1 MDNKPFSKTAQ
12 SAEPAQHFLD
22 YWRVIRA
29 RKLMVVGIFS
39 LVLATTV
46 GLTFLLPEKF
56 ESTVRI
62 RVSKDTDVAG
72 LYEGARNTGYDPYF
86 VLTEFEVIK
95 SKSVLY
101 GVITN
106 LNLISRWSAR
116 ENIPNLSLQRAYYKL
131 LNDMDVRQFR
141 NTELIEVSVRSKDA
155 MEAAEIANTI
165 AAAYREDRLKKYKE
179 ISEQTAKT
187 FTETLEE
194 YEGRVRGLQE
204 KVDALRLE
212 LKISDY
218 IAEGQGAMGPT
229 LEPEAV
235 RKLDMERLTL
245 EGQCSQLE
253 KFLAELESLD
263 DAKKLESLMGAN
275 PNDVVLNELIL
286 KKNLAEQ
293 ELANVDVSYTA
304 DHPDVQRLTQVLNT
318 INKQIDDRVKSSI
331 SGLKSRAATLRTQAQ
346 ANQKMLDEAKLLD
359 AENSAKYRPYW
370 NAKRDLENESKL
382 RDLLRTRLRVE
393 NIEQDIPRASIVQV
407 TDPAEPGLKPVEP
420 NLPLHVVLGI
430 IVGLVGGVGFAFF
443 VEYLDT
449 SFKAIDE
456 VEQTLG
462 ASVIGIIPQNVGY
475 LKDDP
480 TAAYAEA
487 YRVLR
492 TNILF
497 GRKNETMNTITVVS
511 GGAAEGKSTTIM
523 NLATVFA
530 QNDNRVLL
538 VDSDLRRPSLH
549 RILGVSNAEGLTS
562 YLLKQKT
569 LEEVILVSPIKGLDF
584 LPSGKLASTSMGIIN
599 STRMKEFFE
608 EVRTRYDYV
617 FFDSP
622 PIMGVSDASVLAS
635 LVDMVV
641 LVVQHRKYPQ
651 SMTLRA
657 KQTVEKVGGNLLGI
671 VLNNISINQD
681 SYYYYYSGYYYDYYS
696 KNYDSEGGYGGSHSS
711 SGEYGYEGRRHRRRR
726 RDKKGEDAS
735 KKAEGSEVKVDGEV
749 TPEALGQAPSEGAAA
764 ATDAPE
770 DNAGGIKKY

>member
-1 MDNKPFSKTAQ
+1 M
-12 SAEPAQHFLD
+12 
-22 YWRVIRA
+22 I
-29 RKLMVVGIFS
+29 VGIFS

-56 ESTVRI
+56 ESLVRI

-165 AAAYREDRLKKYKE
+165 ASAYREDRLKKYKE

-187 FTETLEE
+187 FTQTLEE
-194 YEGRVRGLQE
+194 YEGRVKELQDR
-204 KVDALRLE
+204 VDALRLE

-235 RKLDMERLTL
+235 RKLDMERLSL

-253 KFLAELESLD
+253 KFLLELESLD
-263 DAKKLESLMGAN
+263 DEKKLESLMGAN
-275 PNDVVLNELIL
+275 PNDMVLNDLISR
-286 KKNLAEQ
+286 KNIAVQ
-293 ELANVDVSYTA
+293 ELSNIDVSYTE
-304 DHPDVQRLTQVLNT
+304 DHPDVQRLNNVLET
-318 INKQIDDRVKSSI
+318 INQQIDERVKSSI
-331 SGLKSRAATLRTQAQ
+331 SGLRSRAATLRAQAE
-346 ANQKMLDEAKLLD
+346 ANQKMLDEAKQLD
-359 AENSAKYRPYW
+359 AVNSAKYRPYW
-370 NAKRDLENESKL
+370 NAKRDLENE
-382 RDLLRTRLRVE
+382 TRLRNLLQLRLGTE
-393 NIEQDIPRASIVQV
+393 NIEREIPRASIVQV

-420 NLPLHVVLGI
+420 NMKLHILLGI

-497 GRKNETMNTITVVS
+497 GRKAETMNTITVVS

-584 LPSGKLASTSMGIIN
+584 LPSGKLTSTSMGIIN

>member
-187 FTETLEE
+187 FTETLDE
-194 YEGRVRGLQE
+194 YEGRVKSLQE

-263 DAKKLESLMGAN
+263 DEKKLESLMGAN

-293 ELANVDVSYTA
+293 ELSTIDVSYTA
-304 DHPDVQRLTQVLNT
+304 DHPDVKRMTQVLQT
-318 INKQIDDRVKSSI
+318 INQQIDDRVKSSI
-331 SGLKSRAATLRTQAQ
+331 SGLRSRAVTLRTQAE
-346 ANQKMLDEAKLLD
+346 ANQKMLDEAKQLD

-549 RILGVSNAEGLTS
+549 RILGVSNATGLTS

-696 KNYDSEGGYGGSHSS
+696 KNYDSEGGYGGSHS
-711 SGEYGYEGRRHRRRR
+711 GEYGYEGRRRRRR

-735 KKAEGSEVKVDGEV
+735 KKAEGAEVKVDGEV
-749 TPEALGQAPSEGAAA
+749 TPEAQGQTQGDDVAAAA
-764 ATDAPE
+764 ATDLPE
-770 DNAGGIKKY
+770 ENAGGIKKY

>member
-1 MDNKPFSKTAQ
+1 MDKKPFSKTTQ

-29 RKLMVVGIFS
+29 RKLMVVGIFA

-62 RVSKDTDVAG
+62 RVSKDSDVAG
-72 LYEGARNTGYDPYF
+72 LYEGVRSTGYDPYF

-106 LNLISRWSAR
+106 LNLISRWSVR
-116 ENIPNLSLQRAYYKL
+116 EKIPNLTLQRAYYKL

-141 NTELIEVSVRSKDA
+141 NTELIEVSVRSKDS

-165 AAAYREDRLKKYKE
+165 ASAYREDRLKKYKE
-179 ISEQTAKT
+179 TSEQTART
-187 FTETLEE
+187 FTETLEN
-194 YEGRVRGLQE
+194 YEEEVQELQ
-204 KVDALRLE
+204 KMVDDLRLE

-235 RKLDMERLTL
+235 RKLDMERLSL
-245 EGQCSQLE
+245 EGQYSNLE
-253 KFLAELESLD
+253 KFLEELSALSDE
-263 DAKKLESLMGAN
+263 KKLEALMGAN
-275 PNDVVLNELIL
+275 PNDTVMNELIV
-286 KKNLAEQ
+286 KKNIAEQ
-293 ELANVDVSYTA
+293 ELANIDVSYTE
-304 DHPDVQRLTQVLNT
+304 DHPDVLRLTRVLDT
-318 INKQIDDRVKSSI
+318 ITRQIDERVKSSI
-331 SGLKSRAATLRTQAQ
+331 SGLKSRMVTLRTQAD
-346 ANQKMLDEAKLLD
+346 ANQKMLEDAKTLD
-359 AENSAKYRPYW
+359 AQNSAKYRPYW
-370 NAKRDLENESKL
+370 NAKRELEKKSKM
-382 RDLLRTRLRVE
+382 RDLLQTRLQVE
-393 NIEQDIPRASIVQV
+393 NIEQNIPRASIVQV
-407 TDPAEPGLKPVEP
+407 TDLAEPGIKPVEP
-420 NLPLHVVLGI
+420 NLPLNVILGI
-430 IVGLVGGVGFAFF
+430 IVGLVGGIGFAFF

-492 TNILF
+492 TNVLF

-549 RILGVSNAEGLTS
+549 RILGVSNAIGLTS

-569 LEEVILVSPIKGLDF
+569 LEETILVSPIKGLDF
-584 LPSGKLASTSMGIIN
+584 LPSGKLASTSMGILN
-599 STRMKEFFE
+599 STRMKEFFD

-696 KNYDSEGGYGGSHSS
+696 KNYDSEGGYGGS
-711 SGEYGYEGRRHRRRR
+711 SGEYGYEGRRRRSRR
-726 RDKKGEDAS
+726 RDKKKEAD
-735 KKAEGSEVKVDGEV
+735 KKAETEAAEAKAEGEEK
-749 TPEALGQAPSEGAAA
+749 PETEGAEVALA
-764 ATDAPE
+764 ATATDEPDE
-770 DNAGGIKKY
+770 TGGIKKY

>member
-1 MDNKPFSKTAQ
+1 MDKKPFSKTTQ

-29 RKLMVVGIFS
+29 RKLMVVGIFA

-62 RVSKDTDVAG
+62 RVSKDSDVAG
-72 LYEGARNTGYDPYF
+72 LYEGVRSTGYDPYF

-106 LNLISRWSAR
+106 LNLISRWSVR
-116 ENIPNLSLQRAYYKL
+116 EKIPNLTLQRAYYKL

-141 NTELIEVSVRSKDA
+141 NTELIEVSVRSKDS

-165 AAAYREDRLKKYKE
+165 ASAYREDRLKKYKE
-179 ISEQTAKT
+179 TSEQTART
-187 FTETLEE
+187 FTETLEN
-194 YEGRVRGLQE
+194 YEEEVQELQ
-204 KVDALRLE
+204 KMVDDLRLE

-235 RKLDMERLTL
+235 RKLDMERLSL
-245 EGQCSQLE
+245 EGQYSNLE
-253 KFLAELESLD
+253 KFLEELSALSDE
-263 DAKKLESLMGAN
+263 KKLEALMGAN
-275 PNDVVLNELIL
+275 PNDTVMNELIV
-286 KKNLAEQ
+286 KKNIAEQ
-293 ELANVDVSYTA
+293 ELANIDVSYTE
-304 DHPDVQRLTQVLNT
+304 DHPDVLRLTRVLDT
-318 INKQIDDRVKSSI
+318 ITRQIDERVKSSI
-331 SGLKSRAATLRTQAQ
+331 SGLKSRMVTLRTQAD
-346 ANQKMLDEAKLLD
+346 ANQKMLEDAKTLD
-359 AENSAKYRPYW
+359 AQNSAKYRPYW
-370 NAKRDLENESKL
+370 NAKRELEKKSKM
-382 RDLLRTRLRVE
+382 RDLLQARLQVE
-393 NIEQDIPRASIVQV
+393 NIEQNIPRASIVQV
-407 TDPAEPGLKPVEP
+407 TDLAEPGIKPVEP
-420 NLPLHVVLGI
+420 NLPLNVILGI
-430 IVGLVGGVGFAFF
+430 IVGLVGGIGFAFF

-492 TNILF
+492 TNVLF

-538 VDSDLRRPSLH
+538 VDSDLRLPSLH
-549 RILGVSNAEGLTS
+549 RILGVSNAIGLTS

-569 LEEVILVSPIKGLDF
+569 LEETILVSPIKGLDF
-584 LPSGKLASTSMGIIN
+584 LPSGKLASTSMGILN
-599 STRMKEFFE
+599 STRMKEFFD

-696 KNYDSEGGYGGSHSS
+696 KNYDSEGGYGGS
-711 SGEYGYEGRRHRRRR
+711 SGEYGYEGRRRRSRR
-726 RDKKGEDAS
+726 RDKKKEAD
-735 KKAEGSEVKVDGEV
+735 KKAETEAAEAKAEGEEK
-749 TPEALGQAPSEGAAA
+749 PETEGAEVALA
-764 ATDAPE
+764 ATATDEPDE
-770 DNAGGIKKY
+770 TGGIKKY

>member
-1 MDNKPFSKTAQ
+1 MDKKPFSKTTQ

-29 RKLMVVGIFS
+29 RKLMVVGIFA

-62 RVSKDTDVAG
+62 RVSKDSDVAG
-72 LYEGARNTGYDPYF
+72 LYEGVRSTGYDPYF

-106 LNLISRWSAR
+106 LNLISRWSVR
-116 ENIPNLSLQRAYYKL
+116 EKIPNLTLQRAYYKL

-141 NTELIEVSVRSKDA
+141 NTELIEVSVRSKDS

-165 AAAYREDRLKKYKE
+165 ASAYREDRLKKYKE
-179 ISEQTAKT
+179 TSEQTART
-187 FTETLEE
+187 FTETLEN
-194 YEGRVRGLQE
+194 YEEEVQELQ
-204 KVDALRLE
+204 KMVDDLRLE

-235 RKLDMERLTL
+235 RKLDMERLSL
-245 EGQCSQLE
+245 EGQYSNLE
-253 KFLAELESLD
+253 KFLEELSALSDE
-263 DAKKLESLMGAN
+263 KKLEALMGAN
-275 PNDVVLNELIL
+275 PNDTVMNELIV
-286 KKNLAEQ
+286 KKNIAEQ
-293 ELANVDVSYTA
+293 ELANIDVSYTE
-304 DHPDVQRLTQVLNT
+304 DHPDVLRLTRVLDT
-318 INKQIDDRVKSSI
+318 ITRQIDERVKSSI
-331 SGLKSRAATLRTQAQ
+331 SGLKSRMVTLRTQAD
-346 ANQKMLDEAKLLD
+346 ANQKMLEDAKTLD
-359 AENSAKYRPYW
+359 AQNSAKYRPYW
-370 NAKRDLENESKL
+370 NAKRELEKKSKM
-382 RDLLRTRLRVE
+382 RDLLQARLQVE
-393 NIEQDIPRASIVQV
+393 NIEQNIPRASIVQV
-407 TDPAEPGLKPVEP
+407 TDLAEPGIKPVEP
-420 NLPLHVVLGI
+420 NLPLNVILGI
-430 IVGLVGGVGFAFF
+430 IVGLVGGIGFAFF

-492 TNILF
+492 TNVLF

-549 RILGVSNAEGLTS
+549 RILGVSNAIGLTS

-569 LEEVILVSPIKGLDF
+569 LEETILVSPIKGLDF
-584 LPSGKLASTSMGIIN
+584 LPSGKLASTSMGILN
-599 STRMKEFFE
+599 STRMKEFFD

-622 PIMGVSDASVLAS
+622 PIMGVSDASVLAC

-696 KNYDSEGGYGGSHSS
+696 KNYDSEGGYGGS
-711 SGEYGYEGRRHRRRR
+711 SGEYGYEGRRRRSRR
-726 RDKKGEDAS
+726 RDKKKEAD
-735 KKAEGSEVKVDGEV
+735 KKAETEAAEAKAEGEEK
-749 TPEALGQAPSEGAAA
+749 PETEGAEVALA
-764 ATDAPE
+764 ATATDEPDE
-770 DNAGGIKKY
+770 TGGIKKY

>member
-1 MDNKPFSKTAQ
+1 
-12 SAEPAQHFLD
+12 
-22 YWRVIRA
+22 
-29 RKLMVVGIFS
+29 MVVGIFS

-194 YEGRVRGLQE
+194 YEDRVKGLQE
-204 KVDALRLE
+204 RVDALRLE

-293 ELANVDVSYTA
+293 ELANVDVSYTV
-304 DHPDVQRLTQVLNT
+304 DHPDVQRLTQVLET
-318 INKQIDDRVKSSI
+318 INQQIGDRVKSSI
-331 SGLKSRAATLRTQAQ
+331 SGLRSRAVTLRTQAE
-346 ANQKMLDEAKLLD
+346 ANQKMLDEAKQLD

-370 NAKRDLENESKL
+370 NAKRELENETKL

-549 RILGVSNAEGLTS
+549 RILGVSNATGLTS

-696 KNYDSEGGYGGSHSS
+696 KNYDSEGGYGGSHS
-711 SGEYGYEGRRHRRRR
+711 GEYGYEGRRRRRR

-735 KKAEGSEVKVDGEV
+735 KKAEGAEVKVDGEV
-749 TPEALGQAPSEGAAA
+749 TPEAQGQTQGDDVAAAA
-764 ATDAPE
+764 ATDLPE
-770 DNAGGIKKY
+770 ENAGGIKKY

>member
-1 MDNKPFSKTAQ
+1 MDKKPFSKTTQ

-29 RKLMVVGIFS
+29 RKLMVVGIFA

-62 RVSKDTDVAG
+62 RVSKDSDVAG
-72 LYEGARNTGYDPYF
+72 LYEGVRSTGYDPYF

-106 LNLISRWSAR
+106 LNLISRWSVR
-116 ENIPNLSLQRAYYKL
+116 EKIPNLTLQRAYYKL

-141 NTELIEVSVRSKDA
+141 NTELIEVSVRSKDS

-165 AAAYREDRLKKYKE
+165 ASAYREDRLKKYKE
-179 ISEQTAKT
+179 TSEQTART
-187 FTETLEE
+187 FTETLEN
-194 YEGRVRGLQE
+194 YEEEVQELQ
-204 KVDALRLE
+204 KMVDDLRLE

-235 RKLDMERLTL
+235 RKLDMERLSL
-245 EGQCSQLE
+245 EGQYSNLE
-253 KFLAELESLD
+253 KFLEELSALSDE
-263 DAKKLESLMGAN
+263 KKLEALMGAN
-275 PNDVVLNELIL
+275 PNDTVMNELIV
-286 KKNLAEQ
+286 KKNIAEQ
-293 ELANVDVSYTA
+293 ELANIDVSYTE
-304 DHPDVQRLTQVLNT
+304 DHPDVLRLTRVLDT
-318 INKQIDDRVKSSI
+318 ITRQIDERVKSSI
-331 SGLKSRAATLRTQAQ
+331 SGLKSRMVTLRTQAD
-346 ANQKMLDEAKLLD
+346 ANQKMLEDAKTLD
-359 AENSAKYRPYW
+359 AQNSAKYRPYW
-370 NAKRDLENESKL
+370 NAKRELEKKSKM
-382 RDLLRTRLRVE
+382 RDLLQARLQVE
-393 NIEQDIPRASIVQV
+393 NIEQNIPRASIVQV
-407 TDPAEPGLKPVEP
+407 TDLAEPGIKPVEP
-420 NLPLHVVLGI
+420 NLPLNVILGI
-430 IVGLVGGVGFAFF
+430 IVGLVGGIGFAFF

-492 TNILF
+492 TNVLF

-549 RILGVSNAEGLTS
+549 RILGVSNAIGLTS

-569 LEEVILVSPIKGLDF
+569 LEETILVSPIKGLDF
-584 LPSGKLASTSMGIIN
+584 LPSGKLASTSMGILN
-599 STRMKEFFE
+599 STRMKEFFD

-622 PIMGVSDASVLAS
+622 PIMGVSDTSVLAN

-696 KNYDSEGGYGGSHSS
+696 KNYDSEGGYGGS
-711 SGEYGYEGRRHRRRR
+711 SGEYGYEGRRRRSRR
-726 RDKKGEDAS
+726 RDKKKEAD
-735 KKAEGSEVKVDGEV
+735 KKAETEAAEAKAEGEEK
-749 TPEALGQAPSEGAAA
+749 PETEGAEVALA
-764 ATDAPE
+764 ATATDEPDE
-770 DNAGGIKKY
+770 TGGIKKY

>member
-1 MDNKPFSKTAQ
+1 MDKKPFSKTAQ

-72 LYEGARNTGYDPYF
+72 LYEGARSTGYDPYF

-165 AAAYREDRLKKYKE
+165 ASAYREERLKKYKE
-179 ISEQTAKT
+179 VSEQTAKT
-187 FTETLEE
+187 FTQTLEE
-194 YEGRVRGLQE
+194 YDERVKALQG
-204 KVDALRLE
+204 KVDTLRME
-212 LKISDY
+212 LQISDY
-218 IAEGQGAMGPT
+218 IAEGQGAMAPT

-235 RKLDMERLTL
+235 RKLDMERLSL

-253 KFLAELESLD
+253 KFLAELETLD
-263 DAKKLESLMGAN
+263 DKEKLESLLGAN
-275 PNDVVLNELIL
+275 PNDMEMNTLIS
-286 KKNLAEQ
+286 KRNAAEQ
-293 ELANVDVSYTA
+293 ERATIDISYTEE
-304 DHPDVQRLTQVLNT
+304 HPDVQRLNNALKTVNQ
-318 INKQIDDRVKSSI
+318 QIEERVKSTI
-331 SGLKSRAATLRTQAQ
+331 SGLKFRAATLRAQ
-346 ANQKMLDEAKLLD
+346 AEANQQMLDDAKRLD

-370 NAKRDLENESKL
+370 NAKRDLENE
-382 RDLLRTRLRVE
+382 TRLRNLLQIRLGTE
-393 NIEQDIPRASIVQV
+393 NIEREIPRASIVQV

-420 NLPLHVVLGI
+420 NMKLHILLGI

-497 GRKNETMNTITVVS
+497 ARKSETMNTITVAS
-511 GGAAEGKSTTIM
+511 GGAAEGKSTTIL

-569 LEEVILVSPIKGLDF
+569 LEEVILVSPIKGMDF

-599 STRMKEFFE
+599 STRMKEFYE
-608 EVRTRYDYV
+608 EVRQRYDYV

-651 SMTLRA
+651 TMTLRA

-696 KNYDSEGGYGGSHSS
+696 KSYDSEGGYGG
-711 SGEYGYEGRRHRRRR
+711 EYSYEGRRRRRR
-726 RDKKGEDAS
+726 RDKKAKGDGAKKEESAAV
-735 KKAEGSEVKVDGEV
+735 KAEGEA
-749 TPEALGQAPSEGAAA
+749 TPEAQTEAQSDGALTATA
-764 ATDAPE
+764 TATDEPE
-770 DNAGGIKKY
+770 ENGDGIKKY

>member
-1 MDNKPFSKTAQ
+1 MDKKPFSKTTL

-29 RKLMVVGIFS
+29 RKLMVVGIFA

-62 RVSKDTDVAG
+62 RVSKDSDVAG
-72 LYEGARNTGYDPYF
+72 LYEGVRSTGYDPYF

-106 LNLISRWSAR
+106 LNLISRWSVR
-116 ENIPNLSLQRAYYKL
+116 EKIPNLTLQRAYYKL

-141 NTELIEVSVRSKDA
+141 NTELIEVSVRSKDS

-165 AAAYREDRLKKYKE
+165 ASAYREDRLKKYKE
-179 ISEQTAKT
+179 TSEQTART
-187 FTETLEE
+187 FTETLEN
-194 YEGRVRGLQE
+194 YEEEVQELQ
-204 KVDALRLE
+204 KMVDDLRLE

-218 IAEGQGAMGPT
+218 IVEGQGAMGPT

-235 RKLDMERLTL
+235 RKLDMERLSL
-245 EGQCSQLE
+245 EGQYSNLE
-253 KFLAELESLD
+253 KFLEELSALSDE
-263 DAKKLESLMGAN
+263 KKLEALMGAN
-275 PNDVVLNELIL
+275 PNDTVMNELIV
-286 KKNLAEQ
+286 KKNIAEQ
-293 ELANVDVSYTA
+293 ELANIDVSYTE
-304 DHPDVQRLTQVLNT
+304 DHPDVLRLTRVLDT
-318 INKQIDDRVKSSI
+318 ITRQIDERVKSSI
-331 SGLKSRAATLRTQAQ
+331 SGLKSRMVTLRTQAD
-346 ANQKMLDEAKLLD
+346 ANQKMLEDAKTLD
-359 AENSAKYRPYW
+359 AQNSAKYRPYW
-370 NAKRDLENESKL
+370 NAKRELEKKSKM
-382 RDLLRTRLRVE
+382 RDLLQARLQVE
-393 NIEQDIPRASIVQV
+393 NIEQNIPRASIVQV
-407 TDPAEPGLKPVEP
+407 TDLAEPGIKPVEP
-420 NLPLHVVLGI
+420 NLPLNVILGI
-430 IVGLVGGVGFAFF
+430 IVGLVGGIGFAFF

-492 TNILF
+492 TNVLF

-549 RILGVSNAEGLTS
+549 RILGVSNAIGLTS

-584 LPSGKLASTSMGIIN
+584 LPSGKLASTSMGILN
-599 STRMKEFFE
+599 STRMKEFFD

-696 KNYDSEGGYGGSHSS
+696 KNYDSEGGYGGS
-711 SGEYGYEGRRHRRRR
+711 SGEYGYEGRRRRSRR
-726 RDKKGEDAS
+726 RDKKKEAD
-735 KKAEGSEVKVDGEV
+735 KKAETEAAEAKAEGEEK
-749 TPEALGQAPSEGAAA
+749 PETEGAEVALA
-764 ATDAPE
+764 ATATDEPDE
-770 DNAGGIKKY
+770 TGGIKKY

>member
-1 MDNKPFSKTAQ
+1 MDKKPFSKTTQ

-29 RKLMVVGIFS
+29 RKLMVVGIFA

-62 RVSKDTDVAG
+62 RVSKDSDVAG
-72 LYEGARNTGYDPYF
+72 LYEGVRSTGYDPYF

-106 LNLISRWSAR
+106 LNLISRWSVR
-116 ENIPNLSLQRAYYKL
+116 EKIPNLTLQRAYYKL

-141 NTELIEVSVRSKDA
+141 NTELIEVSVRSKDS

-165 AAAYREDRLKKYKE
+165 ASAYREDRLKKYKE
-179 ISEQTAKT
+179 TSEQTART
-187 FTETLEE
+187 FTETLEN
-194 YEGRVRGLQE
+194 YEEEVQELQ
-204 KVDALRLE
+204 KMVDDLRLD

-218 IAEGQGAMGPT
+218 IVEGQGAMGPT

-235 RKLDMERLTL
+235 RKLDMERLSL
-245 EGQCSQLE
+245 EGQYSNLE
-253 KFLAELESLD
+253 KFLEELSALSDE
-263 DAKKLESLMGAN
+263 KKLEALMGAN
-275 PNDVVLNELIL
+275 PNDTVMNELIV
-286 KKNLAEQ
+286 KKNIAEQ
-293 ELANVDVSYTA
+293 ELANIDVSYTE
-304 DHPDVQRLTQVLNT
+304 DHPDVLRLTRVLDT
-318 INKQIDDRVKSSI
+318 ITRQIDERVKSSI
-331 SGLKSRAATLRTQAQ
+331 SGLKSRMVTLRTQAD
-346 ANQKMLDEAKLLD
+346 ANQKMLEDAKTLD
-359 AENSAKYRPYW
+359 AQNSAKYRPYW
-370 NAKRDLENESKL
+370 NAKRELEKKSKM
-382 RDLLRTRLRVE
+382 RDLLQARLQVE
-393 NIEQDIPRASIVQV
+393 NIEQNIPRASIVQV
-407 TDPAEPGLKPVEP
+407 TDLAEPGIKPVEP
-420 NLPLHVVLGI
+420 NLPLNVILGI
-430 IVGLVGGVGFAFF
+430 IVGLVGGIGFAFF

-492 TNILF
+492 TNVLF

-549 RILGVSNAEGLTS
+549 RILGVSNAIGLTS

-569 LEEVILVSPIKGLDF
+569 LEETILVSPIKGLDF
-584 LPSGKLASTSMGIIN
+584 LPSGKLASTSMGILN
-599 STRMKEFFE
+599 STRMKEFFD

-696 KNYDSEGGYGGSHSS
+696 KNYDSEGGYGGS
-711 SGEYGYEGRRHRRRR
+711 SGEYGYEGRRRRSRR
-726 RDKKGEDAS
+726 RDKKKEAD
-735 KKAEGSEVKVDGEV
+735 KKAETEAAEAKAEGEEK
-749 TPEALGQAPSEGAAA
+749 PETEGAEVALA
-764 ATDAPE
+764 ATATDEPDE
-770 DNAGGIKKY
+770 TGGIKKY

>member
-1 MDNKPFSKTAQ
+1 
-12 SAEPAQHFLD
+12 
-22 YWRVIRA
+22 
-29 RKLMVVGIFS
+29 MVVGIFS

-56 ESTVRI
+56 ESLVRI

-165 AAAYREDRLKKYKE
+165 ASAYREDRLKKYKE

-187 FTETLEE
+187 FTQTLEE
-194 YEGRVRGLQE
+194 YEGRVKELQDR
-204 KVDALRLE
+204 VDALRLE

-235 RKLDMERLTL
+235 RKLDMERLSL

-253 KFLAELESLD
+253 KFLLELESLD
-263 DAKKLESLMGAN
+263 DEKKLESLMGAN
-275 PNDVVLNELIL
+275 PNDMVLNDLISR
-286 KKNLAEQ
+286 KNIAVQ
-293 ELANVDVSYTA
+293 ELSNIDVSYTE
-304 DHPDVQRLTQVLNT
+304 DHPDVQRLNNVLET
-318 INKQIDDRVKSSI
+318 INQQIDERVKSSI
-331 SGLKSRAATLRTQAQ
+331 SGLRSRAATLRAQAE
-346 ANQKMLDEAKLLD
+346 ANQKMLDEAKQLD
-359 AENSAKYRPYW
+359 AVNSAKYRPYW
-370 NAKRDLENESKL
+370 NAKRDLENE
-382 RDLLRTRLRVE
+382 TRLRNLLQLRLGTE
-393 NIEQDIPRASIVQV
+393 NIEREIPRASIVQV

-420 NLPLHVVLGI
+420 NMKLHILLGI

-497 GRKNETMNTITVVS
+497 GRKAETMNTITVVS

-549 RILGVSNAEGLTS
+549 RILGVSNAEALTS

-696 KNYDSEGGYGGSHSS
+696 KNYDSEGGYGGHHSS
-711 SGEYGYEGRRHRRRR
+711 SGEYGYEGRRRKRR
-726 RDKKGEDAS
+726 RDKKGDAA
-735 KKAEGSEVKVDGEV
+735 KKEEGAAVKAEGEV
-749 TPEALGQAPSEGAAA
+749 TPEAQGEAQGEVVPT
-764 ATDAPE
+764 ATDSPDE
-770 DNAGGIKKY
+770 NAGGIKKY

>member
-1 MDNKPFSKTAQ
+1 
-12 SAEPAQHFLD
+12 
-22 YWRVIRA
+22 
-29 RKLMVVGIFS
+29 MVVGIFS

-56 ESTVRI
+56 ESLVRI

-165 AAAYREDRLKKYKE
+165 ASAYREDRLKKYKE
-179 ISEQTAKT
+179 TSEQTART
-187 FTETLEE
+187 FTETLEN
-194 YEGRVRGLQE
+194 YEEEVQELQ
-204 KVDALRLE
+204 KMVDDLRLE

-235 RKLDMERLTL
+235 RKLDMERLSL
-245 EGQCSQLE
+245 EGQYSHLE
-253 KFLAELESLD
+253 KFLEELSALSDE
-263 DAKKLESLMGAN
+263 KKLEALMGAN
-275 PNDVVLNELIL
+275 PNDTVMNELIV
-286 KKNLAEQ
+286 KKNIAEQ
-293 ELANVDVSYTA
+293 ELANIDVSYTE
-304 DHPDVQRLTQVLNT
+304 DHPDVLRLTRVLDT
-318 INKQIDDRVKSSI
+318 ITRQIDERVKSSI
-331 SGLKSRAATLRTQAQ
+331 SGLKSRMVTLRTQAD
-346 ANQKMLDEAKLLD
+346 ANQKMLEDAKTLD
-359 AENSAKYRPYW
+359 AQNSAKYRPYW
-370 NAKRDLENESKL
+370 NAKRELEKKSKM
-382 RDLLRTRLRVE
+382 RDLLQARLQVE
-393 NIEQDIPRASIVQV
+393 NIEQNIPRASIVQV
-407 TDPAEPGLKPVEP
+407 TDLAEPGIKPVEP
-420 NLPLHVVLGI
+420 NLPLNVILGI
-430 IVGLVGGVGFAFF
+430 IVGLVGGIGFAFF

-462 ASVIGIIPQNVGY
+462 ASVIGIVPQNVGY

-492 TNILF
+492 TNVLF

-549 RILGVSNAEGLTS
+549 RILGVSNAIGLTS

-569 LEEVILVSPIKGLDF
+569 LEETILVSPIKGLDF
-584 LPSGKLASTSMGIIN
+584 LPSGKLASTSMGILN
-599 STRMKEFFE
+599 STRMKEFFD

-696 KNYDSEGGYGGSHSS
+696 KNYDSEGGYGGS
-711 SGEYGYEGRRHRRRR
+711 SGEYGYEGRRRRSRR
-726 RDKKGEDAS
+726 RDKKKEAD
-735 KKAEGSEVKVDGEV
+735 KKAETEAAEAKAEGEEK
-749 TPEALGQAPSEGAAA
+749 PETEGAEVALA
-764 ATDAPE
+764 ATATDEPDE
-770 DNAGGIKKY
+770 TGGIKKY

>member
-1 MDNKPFSKTAQ
+1 MDKKPFSKTTQ

-29 RKLMVVGIFS
+29 RKLMVVGIFA

-62 RVSKDTDVAG
+62 RVSKDSDVAG
-72 LYEGARNTGYDPYF
+72 LYEGVRSTGYDPYF

-106 LNLISRWSAR
+106 LNLISRWSVR
-116 ENIPNLSLQRAYYKL
+116 EKIPNLTLQRAYYKL

-141 NTELIEVSVRSKDA
+141 NTELIEVSVRSKDS

-165 AAAYREDRLKKYKE
+165 ASAYREDRLKKYKE
-179 ISEQTAKT
+179 TSEQTART
-187 FTETLEE
+187 FTETLEN
-194 YEGRVRGLQE
+194 YEEEVQELQ
-204 KVDALRLE
+204 KMVDDLRLD

-218 IAEGQGAMGPT
+218 IVEGQGAMGPT

-235 RKLDMERLTL
+235 RKLDMERLSL
-245 EGQCSQLE
+245 EGQYSHLE
-253 KFLAELESLD
+253 KFLEELSALSDE
-263 DAKKLESLMGAN
+263 KKLEALMGAN
-275 PNDVVLNELIL
+275 PNDTVMNELIV
-286 KKNLAEQ
+286 KKNIAEQ
-293 ELANVDVSYTA
+293 ELANIDVSYTE
-304 DHPDVQRLTQVLNT
+304 DHPDVLRLTRVLDT
-318 INKQIDDRVKSSI
+318 ITRQIDERVKSSI
-331 SGLKSRAATLRTQAQ
+331 SGLKSRMVTLRTQAD
-346 ANQKMLDEAKLLD
+346 ANQKMLEDAKTLD
-359 AENSAKYRPYW
+359 AQNSAKYRPYW
-370 NAKRDLENESKL
+370 NAKRELEKKSKM
-382 RDLLRTRLRVE
+382 RDLLQARLQVE
-393 NIEQDIPRASIVQV
+393 NIEQNIPRASIVQV
-407 TDPAEPGLKPVEP
+407 TDLAEPGIKPVEP
-420 NLPLHVVLGI
+420 NLPLNVILGI
-430 IVGLVGGVGFAFF
+430 IVGLVGGIGFAFF

-462 ASVIGIIPQNVGY
+462 ASVIGIVPQNVGY

-492 TNILF
+492 TNVLF

-549 RILGVSNAEGLTS
+549 RILGVSNAIGLTS

-569 LEEVILVSPIKGLDF
+569 LEETILVSPIKGLDF
-584 LPSGKLASTSMGIIN
+584 LPSGKLASTSMGILN
-599 STRMKEFFE
+599 STRMKEFFD

-696 KNYDSEGGYGGSHSS
+696 KNYDSEGGYGGS
-711 SGEYGYEGRRHRRRR
+711 SGEYGYEGRRRRSRR
-726 RDKKGEDAS
+726 RDKKKEAD
-735 KKAEGSEVKVDGEV
+735 KKAETEAAEAKAEGEEK
-749 TPEALGQAPSEGAAA
+749 PETEGAEVALA
-764 ATDAPE
+764 ATATDEPDE
-770 DNAGGIKKY
+770 TGGIKKY

>member
-1 MDNKPFSKTAQ
+1 
-12 SAEPAQHFLD
+12 
-22 YWRVIRA
+22 
-29 RKLMVVGIFS
+29 MVVGIFS

-62 RVSKDTDVAG
+62 RVGKDTDVAG

-194 YEGRVRGLQE
+194 YEGRVKDLQV

-275 PNDVVLNELIL
+275 PNDIVLNELIL

-293 ELANVDVSYTA
+293 ELANVDVSYTV
-304 DHPDVQRLTQVLNT
+304 DHPDVQRLTQVLET
-318 INKQIDDRVKSSI
+318 INQQIGARVKSSI
-331 SGLKSRAATLRTQAQ
+331 SGLRSRAVTLRTQAE
-346 ANQKMLDEAKLLD
+346 ANQKMLDEAKQLD
-359 AENSAKYRPYW
+359 AENSSKYRPYW
-370 NAKRDLENESKL
+370 NAKRELENETKL

-549 RILGVSNAEGLTS
+549 RILGVSNATGLTS

-711 SGEYGYEGRRHRRRR
+711 SGEYGYEGRRRRRR

-735 KKAEGSEVKVDGEV
+735 KKAEGAEVKVDGEV
-749 TPEALGQAPSEGAAA
+749 TPEAQGQAQSEGAAA
-764 ATDAPE
+764 AAVTDAPE
-770 DNAGGIKKY
+770 EDAGGIKKY

>member
-1 MDNKPFSKTAQ
+1 MDKKPFSKTTQ

-29 RKLMVVGIFS
+29 RKLMVVGIFA

-62 RVSKDTDVAG
+62 RVSKDSDVAG
-72 LYEGARNTGYDPYF
+72 LYEGVRSTGYDPYF

-106 LNLISRWSAR
+106 LNLISRWSVR
-116 ENIPNLSLQRAYYKL
+116 EKIPNLTLQRAYYKL

-141 NTELIEVSVRSKDA
+141 NTELIEVSVRSKDS

-165 AAAYREDRLKKYKE
+165 ASAYREDRLKKYKE
-179 ISEQTAKT
+179 TSEQTART
-187 FTETLEE
+187 FTETLEN
-194 YEGRVRGLQE
+194 YEEEVQELQ
-204 KVDALRLE
+204 KMVDDLRLD

-218 IAEGQGAMGPT
+218 IVEGQGAMGPT

-235 RKLDMERLTL
+235 RKLDMERLSL
-245 EGQCSQLE
+245 EGQYSHLE
-253 KFLAELESLD
+253 KFLEELSALSDE
-263 DAKKLESLMGAN
+263 KKLEALMGAN
-275 PNDVVLNELIL
+275 PNDTVMNELIV
-286 KKNLAEQ
+286 KKNIAEQ
-293 ELANVDVSYTA
+293 ELANIDVSYTE
-304 DHPDVQRLTQVLNT
+304 DHPDVLRLTRVLDT
-318 INKQIDDRVKSSI
+318 ITRQIDERVKSSI
-331 SGLKSRAATLRTQAQ
+331 SGLKSRMVTLRTQAD
-346 ANQKMLDEAKLLD
+346 ANQKMLEDAKTLD

-370 NAKRDLENESKL
+370 NAKRELEKKSKM
-382 RDLLRTRLRVE
+382 RDLLQARLQVE
-393 NIEQDIPRASIVQV
+393 NIEQNIPRASIVQV
-407 TDPAEPGLKPVEP
+407 TDLAEPGIKPVEP
-420 NLPLHVVLGI
+420 NLPLNVILGI
-430 IVGLVGGVGFAFF
+430 IVGLVGGIGFAFF

-462 ASVIGIIPQNVGY
+462 ASVIGIVPQNVGY

-492 TNILF
+492 TNVLF

-549 RILGVSNAEGLTS
+549 RILGVSNAIGLTS

-569 LEEVILVSPIKGLDF
+569 LEETILVSPIKGLDF
-584 LPSGKLASTSMGIIN
+584 LPSGKLASTSMGILN
-599 STRMKEFFE
+599 STRMKEFFD

-696 KNYDSEGGYGGSHSS
+696 KNYDSEGGYGGS
-711 SGEYGYEGRRHRRRR
+711 SGEYGYEGRRRRSRR
-726 RDKKGEDAS
+726 RDKKKEAD
-735 KKAEGSEVKVDGEV
+735 KKAETEAAEAKAEGEEK
-749 TPEALGQAPSEGAAA
+749 PETEGAEVALA
-764 ATDAPE
+764 ATATDEPDE
-770 DNAGGIKKY
+770 TGGIKKY

>member
-1 MDNKPFSKTAQ
+1 
-12 SAEPAQHFLD
+12 
-22 YWRVIRA
+22 
-29 RKLMVVGIFS
+29 MVVGIFS

-56 ESTVRI
+56 ESLVRI

-165 AAAYREDRLKKYKE
+165 ASAYREDRLKKYKE

-187 FTETLEE
+187 FTQTLEE
-194 YEGRVRGLQE
+194 YEGRVKELQDR
-204 KVDALRLE
+204 VDALRLE

-235 RKLDMERLTL
+235 RKLDMERLSL

-253 KFLAELESLD
+253 KFLLELESLD
-263 DAKKLESLMGAN
+263 DEKKLESLMGAN
-275 PNDVVLNELIL
+275 PNDMVLNDLISR
-286 KKNLAEQ
+286 KNIAVQ
-293 ELANVDVSYTA
+293 ELSNIDVSYTE
-304 DHPDVQRLTQVLNT
+304 DHPDVQRLNNVLQT
-318 INKQIDDRVKSSI
+318 INQQIDERVKSSI
-331 SGLKSRAATLRTQAQ
+331 SGLRSRAATLRAQAE
-346 ANQKMLDEAKLLD
+346 ANQKMLDEAKQLD
-359 AENSAKYRPYW
+359 AVNSAKYRPYW
-370 NAKRDLENESKL
+370 NAKRDLENE
-382 RDLLRTRLRVE
+382 TRLRNLLQLRLGTE
-393 NIEQDIPRASIVQV
+393 NIEREIPRASIVQV

-420 NLPLHVVLGI
+420 NMKLHILLGI

-497 GRKNETMNTITVVS
+497 GRKAETMNTITVVS

-696 KNYDSEGGYGGSHSS
+696 KNYDSEGGYGGHHSS
-711 SGEYGYEGRRHRRRR
+711 SGEYGYEGRRRKRR
-726 RDKKGEDAS
+726 RDKKGDAA
-735 KKAEGSEVKVDGEV
+735 KKEEGAAVKAEGEV
-749 TPEALGQAPSEGAAA
+749 TPEAQGEAQGEVVPT
-764 ATDAPE
+764 ATDSPDE
-770 DNAGGIKKY
+770 NAGGIKKY

>member
-1 MDNKPFSKTAQ
+1 
-12 SAEPAQHFLD
+12 
-22 YWRVIRA
+22 
-29 RKLMVVGIFS
+29 
-39 LVLATTV
+39 
-46 GLTFLLPEKF
+46 
-56 ESTVRI
+56 
-62 RVSKDTDVAG
+62 
-72 LYEGARNTGYDPYF
+72 
-86 VLTEFEVIK
+86 VIK

-187 FTETLEE
+187 FTETLDE
-194 YEGRVRGLQE
+194 YEGRVKSLQE

-263 DAKKLESLMGAN
+263 DEKKLESLMGAN

-293 ELANVDVSYTA
+293 ELSTIDVSYTA
-304 DHPDVQRLTQVLNT
+304 DHPDVKRMTQVLQT
-318 INKQIDDRVKSSI
+318 INQQIDDRVKSSI
-331 SGLKSRAATLRTQAQ
+331 SGLRSRAVTLRTQAE
-346 ANQKMLDEAKLLD
+346 ANQKMLDEAKQLD

-497 GRKNETMNTITVVS
+497 GR
-511 GGAAEGKSTTIM
+511 
-523 NLATVFA
+523 
-530 QNDNRVLL
+530 
-538 VDSDLRRPSLH
+538 
-549 RILGVSNAEGLTS
+549 
-562 YLLKQKT
+562 
-569 LEEVILVSPIKGLDF
+569 
-584 LPSGKLASTSMGIIN
+584 
-599 STRMKEFFE
+599 
-608 EVRTRYDYV
+608 
-617 FFDSP
+617 
-622 PIMGVSDASVLAS
+622 
-635 LVDMVV
+635 
-641 LVVQHRKYPQ
+641 
-651 SMTLRA
+651 
-657 KQTVEKVGGNLLGI
+657 
-671 VLNNISINQD
+671 
-681 SYYYYYSGYYYDYYS
+681 
-696 KNYDSEGGYGGSHSS
+696 
-711 SGEYGYEGRRHRRRR
+711 
-726 RDKKGEDAS
+726 
-735 KKAEGSEVKVDGEV
+735 
-749 TPEALGQAPSEGAAA
+749 
-764 ATDAPE
+764 
-770 DNAGGIKKY
+770 

>member
-1 MDNKPFSKTAQ
+1 
-12 SAEPAQHFLD
+12 
-22 YWRVIRA
+22 
-29 RKLMVVGIFS
+29 MVVGIFS

-56 ESTVRI
+56 ESLVRI

-165 AAAYREDRLKKYKE
+165 ASAYREDRLKKYKE
-179 ISEQTAKT
+179 ISEQTTKT
-187 FTETLEE
+187 FTQTLEE
-194 YEGRVRGLQE
+194 YEGRVKELQDR
-204 KVDALRLE
+204 VDALRLE

-235 RKLDMERLTL
+235 RKLDMERLSL

-253 KFLAELESLD
+253 KFLLELESLD
-263 DAKKLESLMGAN
+263 DEKKLESLMGAN
-275 PNDVVLNELIL
+275 PNDMVLNDLISR
-286 KKNLAEQ
+286 KNIAVQ
-293 ELANVDVSYTA
+293 ELSNIDVSYTE
-304 DHPDVQRLTQVLNT
+304 DHPDVQRLNNVLET
-318 INKQIDDRVKSSI
+318 INQQIDERVKSSI
-331 SGLKSRAATLRTQAQ
+331 SGLRSRAATLRAQAE
-346 ANQKMLDEAKLLD
+346 ANQKMLDEAKQLD
-359 AENSAKYRPYW
+359 AVNSAKYRPYW
-370 NAKRDLENESKL
+370 NAKRDLENE
-382 RDLLRTRLRVE
+382 TRLRNLLQLRLGTE
-393 NIEQDIPRASIVQV
+393 NIEREIPRASIVQV

-420 NLPLHVVLGI
+420 NMKLHILLGI

-497 GRKNETMNTITVVS
+497 GRKAETMNTITVVS

-696 KNYDSEGGYGGSHSS
+696 KNYDSEGGYGGHHSS
-711 SGEYGYEGRRHRRRR
+711 SGEYGYEGRRRKRR
-726 RDKKGEDAS
+726 RDKKGDAA
-735 KKAEGSEVKVDGEV
+735 KKEEGAAVKAEGEV
-749 TPEALGQAPSEGAAA
+749 TPEAQGEAQGEVVPT
-764 ATDAPE
+764 ATDSPDE
-770 DNAGGIKKY
+770 NAGGIKKY

>member
-1 MDNKPFSKTAQ
+1 MDKKPFSKTTQ

-29 RKLMVVGIFS
+29 RKLMVVGIFA

-62 RVSKDTDVAG
+62 RVSKDSDVAG
-72 LYEGARNTGYDPYF
+72 LYEGVRSTGYDPYF

-106 LNLISRWSAR
+106 LNLISRWSVR
-116 ENIPNLSLQRAYYKL
+116 EKIPNLTLQRAYYKL

-141 NTELIEVSVRSKDA
+141 NTELIEVSVRSKDS

-165 AAAYREDRLKKYKE
+165 ASAYREDRLKKYKE
-179 ISEQTAKT
+179 TSEQTART
-187 FTETLEE
+187 FTETLEN
-194 YEGRVRGLQE
+194 YEEEVQELQ
-204 KVDALRLE
+204 KMVDDLRLE

-218 IAEGQGAMGPT
+218 IVEGQGAMGPT

-235 RKLDMERLTL
+235 RKLDMERLSL
-245 EGQCSQLE
+245 EGQYSHLE
-253 KFLAELESLD
+253 KFLEELSALSDE
-263 DAKKLESLMGAN
+263 KKLEALMGAN
-275 PNDVVLNELIL
+275 PNDTVMNELIV
-286 KKNLAEQ
+286 KKNIAEQ
-293 ELANVDVSYTA
+293 ELANIDVSYTE
-304 DHPDVQRLTQVLNT
+304 DHPDVLRLTRVLDT
-318 INKQIDDRVKSSI
+318 ITRQIDERVKSSI
-331 SGLKSRAATLRTQAQ
+331 SGLKSRMVTLRTQAD
-346 ANQKMLDEAKLLD
+346 ANQKMLEDAKTLD

-370 NAKRDLENESKL
+370 NAKRELEKKSKM
-382 RDLLRTRLRVE
+382 RDLLQARLQVE
-393 NIEQDIPRASIVQV
+393 NIEQNIPRASIVQV
-407 TDPAEPGLKPVEP
+407 TDLAEPGIKPVEP
-420 NLPLHVVLGI
+420 NLPLNVILGI
-430 IVGLVGGVGFAFF
+430 IVGLVGGIGFAFF

-462 ASVIGIIPQNVGY
+462 ASVIGIVPQNVGY

-492 TNILF
+492 TNVLF

-549 RILGVSNAEGLTS
+549 RILGVSNAIGLTS

-569 LEEVILVSPIKGLDF
+569 LEETILVSPIKGLDF
-584 LPSGKLASTSMGIIN
+584 LPSGKLASTSMGILN
-599 STRMKEFFE
+599 STRMKEFFD

-696 KNYDSEGGYGGSHSS
+696 KNYDSEGGYGGS
-711 SGEYGYEGRRHRRRR
+711 SGEYGYEGRRRRSRR
-726 RDKKGEDAS
+726 RDKKKEAD
-735 KKAEGSEVKVDGEV
+735 KKAETEAAEAKAEGEEK
-749 TPEALGQAPSEGAAA
+749 PETEGAEVALA
-764 ATDAPE
+764 ATATDEPDE
-770 DNAGGIKKY
+770 TGGIKKY

>member
-1 MDNKPFSKTAQ
+1 MDKKPFSKTTQ

-29 RKLMVVGIFS
+29 RKLMVVGIFA

-62 RVSKDTDVAG
+62 RVSKDSDVAG
-72 LYEGARNTGYDPYF
+72 LYEGVRSTGYDPYF

-106 LNLISRWSAR
+106 LNLISRWSVR
-116 ENIPNLSLQRAYYKL
+116 EKIPNLTLQRAYYKL

-141 NTELIEVSVRSKDA
+141 NTELIEVSVRSKDS

-165 AAAYREDRLKKYKE
+165 ASAYREDRLKKYKE
-179 ISEQTAKT
+179 TSEQTART
-187 FTETLEE
+187 FTETLEN
-194 YEGRVRGLQE
+194 YEEEVQELQ
-204 KVDALRLE
+204 KMVDDLRLE

-235 RKLDMERLTL
+235 RKLDMERLSL
-245 EGQCSQLE
+245 EGQYSNLE
-253 KFLAELESLD
+253 KFLEELSALSDE
-263 DAKKLESLMGAN
+263 KKLEALMGAN
-275 PNDVVLNELIL
+275 PNDTVMNELIV
-286 KKNLAEQ
+286 KKNIAEQ
-293 ELANVDVSYTA
+293 ELANIDVSYTE
-304 DHPDVQRLTQVLNT
+304 DHPDVLRLTRVLDT
-318 INKQIDDRVKSSI
+318 ITRQIDERVKSSI
-331 SGLKSRAATLRTQAQ
+331 SGLKSRMVTLRTQAD
-346 ANQKMLDEAKLLD
+346 ANQKMLEDAKTLD
-359 AENSAKYRPYW
+359 AQNSAKYRPYW
-370 NAKRDLENESKL
+370 NAKRELEKKSKM
-382 RDLLRTRLRVE
+382 RDLLQARLQVE
-393 NIEQDIPRASIVQV
+393 NIEQNIPRASIVQV
-407 TDPAEPGLKPVEP
+407 TDLAEPGIKPVEP
-420 NLPLHVVLGI
+420 NLPLNVILGI
-430 IVGLVGGVGFAFF
+430 IVGLVGGIGFAFF

-492 TNILF
+492 TNVLF

-511 GGAAEGKSTTIM
+511 GGAAEGKSTTIV

-549 RILGVSNAEGLTS
+549 RILGVSNAIGLTS

-569 LEEVILVSPIKGLDF
+569 LEETILVSPIKGLDF
-584 LPSGKLASTSMGIIN
+584 LPSGKLASTSMGILN
-599 STRMKEFFE
+599 STRMKEFFD

-696 KNYDSEGGYGGSHSS
+696 KNYDSEGGYGGS
-711 SGEYGYEGRRHRRRR
+711 SGEYGYEGRRRRSRR
-726 RDKKGEDAS
+726 RDKKKEAD
-735 KKAEGSEVKVDGEV
+735 KKAETEAAEAKAEGEEK
-749 TPEALGQAPSEGAAA
+749 PETEGAEVALA
-764 ATDAPE
+764 ATATDEPDE
-770 DNAGGIKKY
+770 TGGIKKY

>member
-1 MDNKPFSKTAQ
+1 
-12 SAEPAQHFLD
+12 
-22 YWRVIRA
+22 
-29 RKLMVVGIFS
+29 MVVGIFA

-62 RVSKDTDVAG
+62 RVSKDSDVAG
-72 LYEGARNTGYDPYF
+72 LYEGVRSTGYDPYF

-106 LNLISRWSAR
+106 LNLISRWSVR
-116 ENIPNLSLQRAYYKL
+116 EKIPNLTLQRAYYKL

-141 NTELIEVSVRSKDA
+141 NTELIEVSVRSKDS

-165 AAAYREDRLKKYKE
+165 ASAYREDRLKKYKE
-179 ISEQTAKT
+179 TSEQTART
-187 FTETLEE
+187 FTETLEN
-194 YEGRVRGLQE
+194 YEEEVQELQ
-204 KVDALRLE
+204 KMVDDLRLE

-235 RKLDMERLTL
+235 RKLDMERLSL
-245 EGQCSQLE
+245 EGQYSNLE
-253 KFLAELESLD
+253 KFLEELSALSDE
-263 DAKKLESLMGAN
+263 KKLEALMGAN
-275 PNDVVLNELIL
+275 PNDTVMNELIV
-286 KKNLAEQ
+286 KKNIAEQ
-293 ELANVDVSYTA
+293 ELANIDVSYTE
-304 DHPDVQRLTQVLNT
+304 DHPDVLRLTRVLDT
-318 INKQIDDRVKSSI
+318 ITRQIDERVKSSI
-331 SGLKSRAATLRTQAQ
+331 SGLKSRMVTLRTQAD
-346 ANQKMLDEAKLLD
+346 ANQKMLEDAKTLD

-370 NAKRDLENESKL
+370 NAKRELEKKSKM
-382 RDLLRTRLRVE
+382 RDLLQARLQVE
-393 NIEQDIPRASIVQV
+393 NIEQNIPRASIVQV
-407 TDPAEPGLKPVEP
+407 TDLAEPGIKPVEP
-420 NLPLHVVLGI
+420 NLPLNVILGI
-430 IVGLVGGVGFAFF
+430 IVGLVGGIGFAFF

-492 TNILF
+492 TNVLF

-549 RILGVSNAEGLTS
+549 RILGVSNAIGLTS

-569 LEEVILVSPIKGLDF
+569 LEETILVSPIKGLDF
-584 LPSGKLASTSMGIIN
+584 LPSGKLASTSMGILN
-599 STRMKEFFE
+599 STRMKEFFD

-696 KNYDSEGGYGGSHSS
+696 KNYDSEGGYGGS
-711 SGEYGYEGRRHRRRR
+711 SGEYGYEGRRRRSRR
-726 RDKKGEDAS
+726 RDKKKEAD
-735 KKAEGSEVKVDGEV
+735 KKAETEAAEAKAEGEEK
-749 TPEALGQAPSEGAAA
+749 PETEGAEVALA
-764 ATDAPE
+764 ATATDEPDE
-770 DNAGGIKKY
+770 TGGIKKY

>member
-1 MDNKPFSKTAQ
+1 MDKKPFSKTAQ

-72 LYEGARNTGYDPYF
+72 LYEGARSTGYDPYF

-165 AAAYREDRLKKYKE
+165 ASAYREERLKKYKE
-179 ISEQTAKT
+179 VSEQTAKT
-187 FTETLEE
+187 FTQTLEE
-194 YEGRVRGLQE
+194 YDERVKALQG
-204 KVDALRLE
+204 KVDTLRME
-212 LKISDY
+212 LQISDY
-218 IAEGQGAMGPT
+218 IAEGQGAMAPT

-235 RKLDMERLTL
+235 RKLDMERLSL

-253 KFLAELESLD
+253 KFLAELETLD
-263 DAKKLESLMGAN
+263 DKEKLESLLGAN
-275 PNDVVLNELIL
+275 PNDMEMNTLIS
-286 KKNLAEQ
+286 KRNAAEQ
-293 ELANVDVSYTA
+293 ERATIDISYTEE
-304 DHPDVQRLTQVLNT
+304 HPDVQRLNNALKTVNQ
-318 INKQIDDRVKSSI
+318 QIEERVKSTI
-331 SGLKSRAATLRTQAQ
+331 SGLKFRAATLRAQ
-346 ANQKMLDEAKLLD
+346 AEANQQMLDDAKRLD

-370 NAKRDLENESKL
+370 NAKRDLENE
-382 RDLLRTRLRVE
+382 TRLRNLLQIRLGTE
-393 NIEQDIPRASIVQV
+393 NIEREIPRASIVQV

-420 NLPLHVVLGI
+420 NMKLHILLGI

-497 GRKNETMNTITVVS
+497 ARKSETMNTITVVS
-511 GGAAEGKSTTIM
+511 GGAAEGKSTTIL

-569 LEEVILVSPIKGLDF
+569 LEEVILVSPIKGMDF

-599 STRMKEFFE
+599 STRMKEFYE
-608 EVRTRYDYV
+608 EVRQRYDYV

-651 SMTLRA
+651 TMTLRA

-696 KNYDSEGGYGGSHSS
+696 KSYDSEGGYGG
-711 SGEYGYEGRRHRRRR
+711 EYSYEGRRRRRR
-726 RDKKGEDAS
+726 RDKKAKGDGAKKEESAAV
-735 KKAEGSEVKVDGEV
+735 KAEGEA
-749 TPEALGQAPSEGAAA
+749 TPEAQTEAQSDGALTATA
-764 ATDAPE
+764 TATDEPE
-770 DNAGGIKKY
+770 ENGDGIKKY

>member
-1 MDNKPFSKTAQ
+1 M
-12 SAEPAQHFLD
+12 D

-187 FTETLEE
+187 FTETLDE
-194 YEGRVRGLQE
+194 YEGRVKSLQE

-263 DAKKLESLMGAN
+263 DEKKLESLMGAN

-293 ELANVDVSYTA
+293 ELSTIDVSYTA
-304 DHPDVQRLTQVLNT
+304 DHPDVKRMTQVLQT
-318 INKQIDDRVKSSI
+318 INQQIDDRVKSSI
-331 SGLKSRAATLRTQAQ
+331 SGLRSRAVTLRTQAE
-346 ANQKMLDEAKLLD
+346 ANQKMLDEAKQLD

-549 RILGVSNAEGLTS
+549 RILGVSNATGLTS

-696 KNYDSEGGYGGSHSS
+696 KNYDSEGGYGGSHS
-711 SGEYGYEGRRHRRRR
+711 GEYGYEGRRRRRR

-735 KKAEGSEVKVDGEV
+735 KKAEGAEVKVDGEV
-749 TPEALGQAPSEGAAA
+749 TPEAQGQTQGDDVAAAA
-764 ATDAPE
+764 ATDLPE
-770 DNAGGIKKY
+770 ENAGGIKKY

>member
-1 MDNKPFSKTAQ
+1 MDKKPFSKTTQ

-29 RKLMVVGIFS
+29 RKLMVVGIFA

-62 RVSKDTDVAG
+62 RVSKDSDVAG
-72 LYEGARNTGYDPYF
+72 LYEGVRSTGYDPYF

-106 LNLISRWSAR
+106 LNLISRWSVR
-116 ENIPNLSLQRAYYKL
+116 EKIPNLTLQRAYYKL

-141 NTELIEVSVRSKDA
+141 NTELIEVSVRSKDS

-165 AAAYREDRLKKYKE
+165 ASAYREDRLKKYKE
-179 ISEQTAKT
+179 TSEQTART
-187 FTETLEE
+187 FTETLEN
-194 YEGRVRGLQE
+194 YEEEVQELQ
-204 KVDALRLE
+204 KMVDDLRLE

-235 RKLDMERLTL
+235 RKLDMERLSL
-245 EGQCSQLE
+245 EGQYSNLE
-253 KFLAELESLD
+253 KFLEELSALSDE
-263 DAKKLESLMGAN
+263 KKLEALMGAN
-275 PNDVVLNELIL
+275 PNDTVMNELIV
-286 KKNLAEQ
+286 KKNIAEQ
-293 ELANVDVSYTA
+293 ELANIDVSYTE
-304 DHPDVQRLTQVLNT
+304 DHPDVLRLTRVLDT
-318 INKQIDDRVKSSI
+318 ITRQIDERVKSSI
-331 SGLKSRAATLRTQAQ
+331 SGLKSRMVTLRTQAD
-346 ANQKMLDEAKLLD
+346 ANQKMLEDAKTLD

-370 NAKRDLENESKL
+370 NAKRELEKKSKM
-382 RDLLRTRLRVE
+382 RDLLQARLQVE
-393 NIEQDIPRASIVQV
+393 NIEQNIPRASIVQV
-407 TDPAEPGLKPVEP
+407 TDLAEPGIKPVEP
-420 NLPLHVVLGI
+420 NLPLNVILGI
-430 IVGLVGGVGFAFF
+430 IVGLVGGIGFAFF

-492 TNILF
+492 TNVLF

-549 RILGVSNAEGLTS
+549 RILGVSNAIGLTS

-569 LEEVILVSPIKGLDF
+569 LEETILVSPIKGLDF
-584 LPSGKLASTSMGIIN
+584 LPSGKLASTSMGILN
-599 STRMKEFFE
+599 STRMKEFFD

-696 KNYDSEGGYGGSHSS
+696 KNYDSEGGYGGS
-711 SGEYGYEGRRHRRRR
+711 SGEYGYEGRRRRSRR
-726 RDKKGEDAS
+726 RDKKKEAD
-735 KKAEGSEVKVDGEV
+735 KKAETEAAEAKAEGEEK
-749 TPEALGQAPSEGAAA
+749 PETEGAEVALA
-764 ATDAPE
+764 ATATDEPDE
-770 DNAGGIKKY
+770 TGGIKKY

>member
-1 MDNKPFSKTAQ
+1 MDKKPFSKTTQ

-29 RKLMVVGIFS
+29 RKLMVVGIFA

-62 RVSKDTDVAG
+62 RVSKDSDVAG
-72 LYEGARNTGYDPYF
+72 LYEGVRSTGYDPYF

-106 LNLISRWSAR
+106 LNLISRWSVR
-116 ENIPNLSLQRAYYKL
+116 EKIPNLTLQRAYYKL

-141 NTELIEVSVRSKDA
+141 NTELIEVSVRSKDS

-165 AAAYREDRLKKYKE
+165 ASAYREDRLKKYKE
-179 ISEQTAKT
+179 TSEQTART
-187 FTETLEE
+187 FTETLEN
-194 YEGRVRGLQE
+194 YEEEVQELQ
-204 KVDALRLE
+204 KMVDDLRLE

-235 RKLDMERLTL
+235 RKLDMERLSL
-245 EGQCSQLE
+245 EGQYSNLE
-253 KFLAELESLD
+253 KFLEELSALSDE
-263 DAKKLESLMGAN
+263 KKLEALMGAN
-275 PNDVVLNELIL
+275 PNDTVMNELIV
-286 KKNLAEQ
+286 KKNIAEQ
-293 ELANVDVSYTA
+293 ELANIDVSYTE
-304 DHPDVQRLTQVLNT
+304 DHPDVLRLTRVLDT
-318 INKQIDDRVKSSI
+318 ITRQIDERVKSSI
-331 SGLKSRAATLRTQAQ
+331 SGLKSRMVTLRTQAD
-346 ANQKMLDEAKLLD
+346 ANQKMLEDAKTLD
-359 AENSAKYRPYW
+359 AQNSAKYRPYW
-370 NAKRDLENESKL
+370 NAKRELEKKSKM
-382 RDLLRTRLRVE
+382 RDLLQARLQVE
-393 NIEQDIPRASIVQV
+393 NIEQNIPRASIVQV
-407 TDPAEPGLKPVEP
+407 TDLAEPGIKPVEP
-420 NLPLHVVLGI
+420 NLPLNVILGI
-430 IVGLVGGVGFAFF
+430 IVGLVGGIGFAFF

-492 TNILF
+492 TNVLF

-549 RILGVSNAEGLTS
+549 RILGVSNAIGLTS

-569 LEEVILVSPIKGLDF
+569 LEETILVSPIKGLDF
-584 LPSGKLASTSMGIIN
+584 LPSGKLASTSMGILN
-599 STRMKEFFE
+599 STRMKEFFD

-696 KNYDSEGGYGGSHSS
+696 KNYDSEGGYGGS
-711 SGEYGYEGRRHRRRR
+711 SGEYGYEGRRRRSRR
-726 RDKKGEDAS
+726 RDKKKEAD
-735 KKAEGSEVKVDGEV
+735 KKAETEAAEAKAEGEEK
-749 TPEALGQAPSEGAAA
+749 PETEGAEVALA
-764 ATDAPE
+764 ATATDEPDE
-770 DNAGGIKKY
+770 TGGIKKY

>member
-1 MDNKPFSKTAQ
+1 
-12 SAEPAQHFLD
+12 
-22 YWRVIRA
+22 
-29 RKLMVVGIFS
+29 MVVGIFS

-155 MEAAEIANTI
+155 MEASEIANTI
-165 AAAYREDRLKKYKE
+165 ASAYREDRLKKYKE

-194 YEGRVRGLQE
+194 YEGRVKGLQE

-304 DHPDVQRLTQVLNT
+304 DHPDVQRLTQVLQT
-318 INKQIDDRVKSSI
+318 INQQIDDRVKSSI

-346 ANQKMLDEAKLLD
+346 ANQKMLDEAKQLD

-370 NAKRDLENESKL
+370 NAKRDLENESKM
-382 RDLLRTRLRVE
+382 RDALRTRLRVE
-393 NIEQDIPRASIVQV
+393 NIDQDIPRASIVQV
-407 TDPAEPGLKPVEP
+407 TDLAEPGLKPVEP

-711 SGEYGYEGRRHRRRR
+711 SSGEYGYEGRRHRRR

-735 KKAEGSEVKVDGEV
+735 KKAEGAEVKVDGEV
-749 TPEALGQAPSEGAAA
+749 TPEAQGQAPSEGAAAAA

>member
-1 MDNKPFSKTAQ
+1 MDKKPFSKTTQ

-29 RKLMVVGIFS
+29 RKLMVVGIFA

-62 RVSKDTDVAG
+62 RVSKDSDVAG
-72 LYEGARNTGYDPYF
+72 LYEGVRSTGYDPYF

-106 LNLISRWSAR
+106 LNLISRWSVR
-116 ENIPNLSLQRAYYKL
+116 EKIPNLTLQRAYYKL

-141 NTELIEVSVRSKDA
+141 NTELIEVSVRSKDS

-165 AAAYREDRLKKYKE
+165 ASAYREDRLKKYKE
-179 ISEQTAKT
+179 TSEQTART
-187 FTETLEE
+187 FTETLEN
-194 YEGRVRGLQE
+194 YEEEVQELQ
-204 KVDALRLE
+204 KMVDDLRLE

-235 RKLDMERLTL
+235 RKLDMERLSL
-245 EGQCSQLE
+245 EGQYSNLE
-253 KFLAELESLD
+253 KFLEELSALSDE
-263 DAKKLESLMGAN
+263 KKLEALMGAN
-275 PNDVVLNELIL
+275 PNDTVMNELIV
-286 KKNLAEQ
+286 KKNIAEQ
-293 ELANVDVSYTA
+293 ELANIDVSYTE
-304 DHPDVQRLTQVLNT
+304 DHPDVLRLTRVLDT
-318 INKQIDDRVKSSI
+318 ITRQIDERVKSSI
-331 SGLKSRAATLRTQAQ
+331 SGLKSRMVTLRTQAD
-346 ANQKMLDEAKLLD
+346 ANQKMLEDAKTLD

-370 NAKRDLENESKL
+370 NAKRELEKKSKM
-382 RDLLRTRLRVE
+382 RDLLQARLQVE
-393 NIEQDIPRASIVQV
+393 NIEQNIPRASIVQV
-407 TDPAEPGLKPVEP
+407 TDLAEPGIKPVEP
-420 NLPLHVVLGI
+420 NLPLNVILGI
-430 IVGLVGGVGFAFF
+430 IVGLVGGIGFAFF

-462 ASVIGIIPQNVGY
+462 ASVIGIVPQNVGY

-492 TNILF
+492 TNVLF

-511 GGAAEGKSTTIM
+511 GGAAEGKSTTIV

-549 RILGVSNAEGLTS
+549 RILGVSNAIGLTS

-569 LEEVILVSPIKGLDF
+569 LEETILVSPIKGLDF
-584 LPSGKLASTSMGIIN
+584 LPSGKLASTSMGILN
-599 STRMKEFFE
+599 STRMKEFFD

-696 KNYDSEGGYGGSHSS
+696 KNYDSEGGYGGS
-711 SGEYGYEGRRHRRRR
+711 SGEYGYEGRRRRSRR
-726 RDKKGEDAS
+726 RDKKKEAD
-735 KKAEGSEVKVDGEV
+735 KKAETEAAEAKAEGEEK
-749 TPEALGQAPSEGAAA
+749 PETEGAEVALA
-764 ATDAPE
+764 ATATDEPDE
-770 DNAGGIKKY
+770 TGGIKKY

>member
-1 MDNKPFSKTAQ
+1 M
-12 SAEPAQHFLD
+12 
-22 YWRVIRA
+22 I
-29 RKLMVVGIFS
+29 VGIFS

-56 ESTVRI
+56 ESLVRI

-165 AAAYREDRLKKYKE
+165 ASAYREDRLKKYKE

-187 FTETLEE
+187 FTQTLEE
-194 YEGRVRGLQE
+194 YEGRVKELQDR
-204 KVDALRLE
+204 VDALRLE

-235 RKLDMERLTL
+235 RKLDMERLSL

-253 KFLAELESLD
+253 KFLLELESLD
-263 DAKKLESLMGAN
+263 DEKKLESLMGAN
-275 PNDVVLNELIL
+275 PNDMVLNDLISR
-286 KKNLAEQ
+286 KNIAVQ
-293 ELANVDVSYTA
+293 ELSNIDVSYTE
-304 DHPDVQRLTQVLNT
+304 DHPDVQRLNNVLET
-318 INKQIDDRVKSSI
+318 INQQIDERVKSSI
-331 SGLKSRAATLRTQAQ
+331 SGLRSRAATLRAQAE
-346 ANQKMLDEAKLLD
+346 ANQKMLDEAKQLD
-359 AENSAKYRPYW
+359 AVNSAKYRPYW
-370 NAKRDLENESKL
+370 NAKRDLENE
-382 RDLLRTRLRVE
+382 TRLRNLLQLRLGTE
-393 NIEQDIPRASIVQV
+393 NIEREIPRASIVQV

-420 NLPLHVVLGI
+420 NMKLHILLGI

-497 GRKNETMNTITVVS
+497 GRKAETMNTITVVS

-584 LPSGKLASTSMGIIN
+584 LPSGKLTSTSMGIIN

-696 KNYDSEGGYGGSHSS
+696 KNYDSEGGYGGHHSS
-711 SGEYGYEGRRHRRRR
+711 SGEYGYEGRRRKRR
-726 RDKKGEDAS
+726 RDKKGDAA
-735 KKAEGSEVKVDGEV
+735 KKEEGAAVKAEGEV
-749 TPEALGQAPSEGAAA
+749 TPEAQGEAQGEVVPT
-764 ATDAPE
+764 ATDSPDE
-770 DNAGGIKKY
+770 NAGGIKKY

>member
-1 MDNKPFSKTAQ
+1 
-12 SAEPAQHFLD
+12 
-22 YWRVIRA
+22 
-29 RKLMVVGIFS
+29 MVVGIFS

-72 LYEGARNTGYDPYF
+72 LYEGARSTGYDPYF

-165 AAAYREDRLKKYKE
+165 ASAYREERLKKYKE
-179 ISEQTAKT
+179 VSEQTAKT
-187 FTETLEE
+187 FTQTLEE
-194 YEGRVRGLQE
+194 YDERVKALQG
-204 KVDALRLE
+204 KVDTLRME
-212 LKISDY
+212 LQISDY
-218 IAEGQGAMGPT
+218 IAEGQGAMAPT

-235 RKLDMERLTL
+235 RKLDMERLSL

-253 KFLAELESLD
+253 KFLAELETLD
-263 DAKKLESLMGAN
+263 DKEKLESLLGAN
-275 PNDVVLNELIL
+275 PNDMEMNTLIS
-286 KKNLAEQ
+286 KRNAAEQ
-293 ELANVDVSYTA
+293 ERATIDISYTEE
-304 DHPDVQRLTQVLNT
+304 HPDVQRLNNALKTVNQ
-318 INKQIDDRVKSSI
+318 QIEERVKSTI
-331 SGLKSRAATLRTQAQ
+331 SGLKFRAATLRAQ
-346 ANQKMLDEAKLLD
+346 AEANQQMLDDAKRLD

-370 NAKRDLENESKL
+370 NAKRDLENE
-382 RDLLRTRLRVE
+382 TRLRNLLQIRLGTE
-393 NIEQDIPRASIVQV
+393 NIEREIPRASIVQV

-420 NLPLHVVLGI
+420 NMKLHILLGI

-497 GRKNETMNTITVVS
+497 ARKSETMNTITVAS
-511 GGAAEGKSTTIM
+511 GGAAEGKSTTIL

-569 LEEVILVSPIKGLDF
+569 LEEVILVSPIKGMDF

-599 STRMKEFFE
+599 STRMKEFYE
-608 EVRTRYDYV
+608 EVRQRYDYV

-651 SMTLRA
+651 TMTLRA

-696 KNYDSEGGYGGSHSS
+696 KSYDSEGGYGG
-711 SGEYGYEGRRHRRRR
+711 EYSYEGRRRRRR
-726 RDKKGEDAS
+726 RDKKAKGDGAKKEESAAV
-735 KKAEGSEVKVDGEV
+735 KAEGEA
-749 TPEALGQAPSEGAAA
+749 TPEAQTEAQSDGALTATA
-764 ATDAPE
+764 TATDEPE
-770 DNAGGIKKY
+770 ENGDGIKKY

>member
-1 MDNKPFSKTAQ
+1 
-12 SAEPAQHFLD
+12 
-22 YWRVIRA
+22 
-29 RKLMVVGIFS
+29 MVVGIFS

-187 FTETLEE
+187 FTETLDE
-194 YEGRVRGLQE
+194 YEGRVKSLQE

-263 DAKKLESLMGAN
+263 DEKKLESLMGAN

-293 ELANVDVSYTA
+293 ELSTIDVSYTA
-304 DHPDVQRLTQVLNT
+304 DHPDVKRMTQVLQT
-318 INKQIDDRVKSSI
+318 INQQIDDRVKSSI
-331 SGLKSRAATLRTQAQ
+331 SGLRSRAVTLRTQAE
-346 ANQKMLDEAKLLD
+346 ANQKMLDEAKQLD

-549 RILGVSNAEGLTS
+549 RILGVSNATGLTS

-726 RDKKGEDAS
+726 DKKGEDAS

>member
-1 MDNKPFSKTAQ
+1 MDKKPFSKTTQ

-29 RKLMVVGIFS
+29 RKLMVVGIFA

-62 RVSKDTDVAG
+62 RVSKDSDVAG
-72 LYEGARNTGYDPYF
+72 LYEGVRSTGYDPYF

-106 LNLISRWSAR
+106 LNLISRWSVR
-116 ENIPNLSLQRAYYKL
+116 EKIPNLTLQRAYYKL

-141 NTELIEVSVRSKDA
+141 NTELIEVSVRSKDS

-165 AAAYREDRLKKYKE
+165 ASAYREDRLKKYKE
-179 ISEQTAKT
+179 TSEQTART
-187 FTETLEE
+187 FTETLEN
-194 YEGRVRGLQE
+194 YEEEVQELQ
-204 KVDALRLE
+204 KMVDDLRLE

-235 RKLDMERLTL
+235 RKLDMERLSL
-245 EGQCSQLE
+245 EGQYSHLE
-253 KFLAELESLD
+253 KFLEELSALSDE
-263 DAKKLESLMGAN
+263 KKLEALMGAN
-275 PNDVVLNELIL
+275 PNDTVMNELIV
-286 KKNLAEQ
+286 KKNIAEQ
-293 ELANVDVSYTA
+293 ELANIDVSYTE
-304 DHPDVQRLTQVLNT
+304 DHPDVLRLTRVLDT
-318 INKQIDDRVKSSI
+318 ITRQIDERVKSSI
-331 SGLKSRAATLRTQAQ
+331 SGLKSRMVTLRTQAD
-346 ANQKMLDEAKLLD
+346 ANQKMLEDAKTLD
-359 AENSAKYRPYW
+359 AQNSAKYRPYW
-370 NAKRDLENESKL
+370 NAKRELEKKSKM
-382 RDLLRTRLRVE
+382 RDLLQARLQVE
-393 NIEQDIPRASIVQV
+393 NIEQNIPRASIVQV
-407 TDPAEPGLKPVEP
+407 TDLAEPGIKPVEP
-420 NLPLHVVLGI
+420 NLPLNVILGI
-430 IVGLVGGVGFAFF
+430 IVGLVGGIGFAFF

-492 TNILF
+492 TNVLF

-511 GGAAEGKSTTIM
+511 GGAAEGKSTTIV

-549 RILGVSNAEGLTS
+549 RILGVSNAIGLTS

-569 LEEVILVSPIKGLDF
+569 LEETILVSPIKGLDF
-584 LPSGKLASTSMGIIN
+584 LPSGKLASTSMGILN
-599 STRMKEFFE
+599 STRMKEFFD

-696 KNYDSEGGYGGSHSS
+696 KNYDSEGGYGGS
-711 SGEYGYEGRRHRRRR
+711 SGEYGYEGRRRRSRR
-726 RDKKGEDAS
+726 RDKKKEAD
-735 KKAEGSEVKVDGEV
+735 KKAETEAAEAKAEGEEK
-749 TPEALGQAPSEGAAA
+749 PETEGAEVALA
-764 ATDAPE
+764 ATATDEPDE
-770 DNAGGIKKY
+770 TGGIKKY